1 MTEASPNLRQKKR
14 LPDFLTSMNDCIS
27 PAHLAQPEPT
37 VLQGQSEEDQLKDLF
52 GIYNCLL
59 THTVLLQ
66 SQPPEQLM

>member
-1 MTEASPNLRQKKR
+1 
-14 LPDFLTSMNDCIS
+14 MNDCIS
-27 PAHLAQPEPT
+27 PAHLVQPEPT

-59 THTVLLQ
+59 THTALLQLQ